1 MKHTELEIQ
10 ELKTQV
16 KQMWNLVVAQLS
28 KSQKALL
35 ENNTTLALEVISQEK
50 RVNAYELKI
59 ESDCENY
66 IALYSPVAVDLRLA
80 LTLIKISNTLER
92 IGDFAEGIARYTI
105 SQECN
110 AIDTKILEDLG
121 VEKMMDIV
129 LEMLLDGYIAFETEN
144 TKLTEKIMSLDIQVD
159 ELYKNGFFILTEYLN
174 TQEKNAMCA
183 LKLIILLRKIERIG
197 DHCNNIIEDIV
208 FYVDAEVLKHHKKI
222 TINQ

>member
-28 KSQKALL
+28 KTKKALL
-35 ENNTTLALEVISQEK
+35 ENDTALALEVISQEK

-121 VEKMMDIV
+121 IEKMMDIV

-144 TKLTEKIMSLDIQVD
+144 TKLTEKILSLDIQVD

>member
-92 IGDFAEGIARYTI
+92 IGDFAEGVARHTI

-110 AIDTKILEDLG
+110 VIDTKIMEDLG
-121 VEKMMDIV
+121 VEKMMDTV

-144 TKLTEKIMSLDIQVD
+144 TKLTEKILSLDIQVD

>member
-121 VEKMMDIV
+121 IEKMMDIV

-144 TKLTEKIMSLDIQVD
+144 TKLTEKIMSLDLQVD
-159 ELYKNGFFILTEYLN
+159 ELYKNGFSILTEYLN
-174 TQEKNAMCA
+174 TQDINAMCA
-183 LKLIILLRKIERIG
+183 LKLIIILRKLERIG

-208 FYVDAEVLKHHKKI
+208 FYVDAEVLKHHKK
-222 TINQ
+222 TIINP

>member
-10 ELKTQV
+10 ELKIQV
-16 KQMWNLVVAQLS
+16 KQMWNLVIAQLS
-28 KSQKALL
+28 KTKIALL
-35 ENNTTLALEVISQEK
+35 ENNTALALEVISQEK

-80 LTLIKISNTLER
+80 LSLIKVSNTLER
-92 IGDFAEGIARYTI
+92 IGDFAEGIARHTI
-105 SQECN
+105 SQECKT
-110 AIDTKILEDLG
+110 IDVKIIEDLG
-121 VEKMMDIV
+121 IEKMIDIV

-159 ELYKNGFFILTEYLN
+159 ELYKNGFYILAEYIKENPLE
-174 TQEKNAMCA
+174 TMCA
-183 LKLIILLRKIERIG
+183 LRLIIILRKVERIG

-208 FYVDAEVLKHHKKI
+208 FYVDAEVLKHNNKTSLK
-222 TINQ
+222 

>member
-121 VEKMMDIV
+121 IEKMMDIV

-144 TKLTEKIMSLDIQVD
+144 TKLTEKILSLDIQVD